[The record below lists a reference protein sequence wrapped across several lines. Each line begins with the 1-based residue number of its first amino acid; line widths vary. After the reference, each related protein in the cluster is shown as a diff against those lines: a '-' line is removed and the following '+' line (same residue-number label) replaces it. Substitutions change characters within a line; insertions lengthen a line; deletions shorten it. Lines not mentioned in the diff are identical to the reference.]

1 MSDET
6 SKYVYAN
13 IRIPIKI
20 KSDYSFELL
29 NNCMEIDFEQCD
41 TVPESVDCDHQSL
54 LTKLFSTSNVEFKTE
69 NSNPN
74 SNGNPN
80 VDEKIADHLDNSNNT
95 IIQEMMKVFA
105 SDYEK
110 KTPKRRENSTFK
122 KRRIGHQFTRKHYG

>member
-41 TVPESVDCDHQSL
+41 TVPESVNCDHQSL
-54 LTKLFSTSNVEFKTE
+54 LTKLFSTSNVEFNTE
-69 NSNPN
+69 
-74 SNGNPN
+74 NPN
-80 VDEKIADHLDNSNNT
+80 VDEKIADHLDNSNNNQNNNT

>member
-54 LTKLFSTSNVEFKTE
+54 LTKLFSTSNVEFNTE
-69 NSNPN
+69 
-74 SNGNPN
+74 NPN
-80 VDEKIADHLDNSNNT
+80 VDEKIADHLDNSNNNQNNNT

>member
-13 IRIPIKI
+13 IRIPIEI

-29 NNCMEIDFEQCD
+29 NKCMEIDFEQCN

-54 LTKLFSTSNVEFKTE
+54 LTKLFSTSNVEFNTE
-69 NSNPN
+69 
-74 SNGNPN
+74 NPN
-80 VDEKIADHLDNSNNT
+80 VDEKIADHLDNSSNNQNNNT